1 MDNKMTPEIRAKL
14 LNRLP
19 FSRNATIDYTPK
31 PYLTKTLDADGN
43 ETEEY
48 DIPEE
53 YRPIFTLRPM
63 SVQDKD
69 KMLSSG
75 KAADEKVLRD
85 FVRGSIVGVARL
97 YDAGTMEEIQF
108 KGDPKGGMD
117 KDQFESIPVMVV
129 RDLFI
134 YISGISGLSPSERS
148 GL

>member
-1 MDNKMTPEIRAKL
+1 MTENKMSPELRAKL

-19 FSRNATIDYTPK
+19 FSRNATIEYVPK
-31 PYLTKTLDADGN
+31 PYLTKALDAEGN

-53 YRPIFTLRPM
+53 YRPIFVLRPM
-63 SVQDKD
+63 SVEDKN
-69 KMLSSG
+69 KMLAT
-75 KAADEKVLRD
+75 KTADEKSLRD
-85 FVRGSIVGVARL
+85 FVRACIVGVKQF
-97 YDAGTMEEIQF
+97 YDAGTMELIEF

-117 KDQFESIPVMVV
+117 KDQFETIPVMVV

>member
-31 PYLTKTLDADGN
+31 PYLTKVIDADGN

-53 YRPIFTLRPM
+53 YRHIFTLRPM

-69 KMLSSG
+69 KLGSI
-75 KAADEKVLRD
+75 KASDEKALRD
-85 FVRGSIVGVARL
+85 LVRSAIVGVSRL
-97 YDAGTMEEIQF
+97 YDAGSMEEIQF
-108 KGDPKGGMD
+108 KSDAKGGMD
-117 KDQFESIPVMVV
+117 KDQFETLPVMVI

-134 YISGISGLSPSERS
+134 YVSGISGLSPSERS

>member
-31 PYLTKTLDADGN
+31 PYLTKVIDADGN

-69 KMLSSG
+69 KLGSI
-75 KAADEKVLRD
+75 KASDEKALRD
-85 FVRGSIVGVARL
+85 LVRSAIVGVSRL
-97 YDAGTMEEIQF
+97 YDAGSMEEIQF
-108 KGDPKGGMD
+108 KSDAKGGMD
-117 KDQFESIPVMVV
+117 KDQFETLPVMVI

-134 YISGISGLSPSERS
+134 YVSGISGLSPSERS